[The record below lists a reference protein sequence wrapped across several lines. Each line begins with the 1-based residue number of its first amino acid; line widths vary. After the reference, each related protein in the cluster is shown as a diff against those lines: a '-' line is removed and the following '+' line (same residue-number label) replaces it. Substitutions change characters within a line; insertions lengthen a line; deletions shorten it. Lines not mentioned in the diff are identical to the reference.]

1 MRLIDADAL
10 REEVNSH
17 GPYERADQPDWETV
31 KSVLT
36 AIDAAP
42 TVSCE
47 ECEYGEDGDCLHPDM
62 LAYPN
67 PEDGGM
73 NFAPPA
79 TDFGCPYFERRTP

>member
-10 REEVNSH
+10 KSL
-17 GPYERADQPDWETV
+17 TV
-31 KSVLT
+31 WVTDDEGIDRPVLKLT
-36 AIDAAP
+36 DIDAAP
-42 TVSCE
+42 TVCCAK
-47 ECEYGEDGDCLHPDM
+47 CEYYEDGDCLHPDM